1 MRFAKAWLGCVAMA
15 AICLIST
22 YPSHGADKSSPRV
35 MLGMAIGKEGEIVAA
50 DPLIEYVLPDLEKR
64 IDPQDVAKWARYLP
78 PLSVNHEDVV
88 TQKNGSGS
96 LAHLCEQSI
105 EDLFATAFRKYTGKA
120 NAEDHVL
127 LVARRTTP
135 ESRPLICV
143 WWFTYVPKD
152 KLKPLDHRLAH

>member
-1 MRFAKAWLGCVAMA
+1 MRFPKTLLACVAMGA
-15 AICLIST
+15 MCLIST
-22 YPSHGADKSSPRV
+22 YTSHGAEKSSPRV

-50 DPLIEYVLPDLEKR
+50 DPLIEYVLPDLDKR
-64 IDPQDVAKWARYLP
+64 IDPQDVAKSARYLP

-96 LAHLCEQSI
+96 QAHLCEQSI
-105 EDLFATAFRKYTGKA
+105 EGLFATAFRKYTGKD
-120 NAEDHVL
+120 NPEDHVL

-152 KLKPLDHRLAH
+152 KLKPADK

>member
-1 MRFAKAWLGCVAMA
+1 MRFPRTWLGCAGMA

-22 YPSHGADKSSPRV
+22 HPLHGAEKSSPKV

-50 DPLIEYVLPDLEKR
+50 DPLIEYVLPNLDKR
-64 IDPQDVAKWARYLP
+64 INPHDVAKSARYLP

-88 TQKNGSGS
+88 TQKNGDASQ
-96 LAHLCEQSI
+96 AHLCEKSI
-105 EDLFATAFRKYTGKA
+105 EDLFAIAFRKYTGKD
-120 NAEDHVL
+120 NPEDYAL
-127 LVARRTTP
+127 LVARRATP

-152 KLKPLDHRLAH
+152 KLRPPDH